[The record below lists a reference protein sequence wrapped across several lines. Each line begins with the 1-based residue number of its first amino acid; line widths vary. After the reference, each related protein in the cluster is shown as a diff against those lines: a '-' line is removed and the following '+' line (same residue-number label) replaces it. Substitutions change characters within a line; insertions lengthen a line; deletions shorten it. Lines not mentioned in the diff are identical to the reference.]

1 MPGEDGA
8 MGIRI
13 YKPTS
18 AGRRN
23 ASVNDYSEVT
33 FRHRNRPEKSLLE
46 PRKKTGGRNHHG
58 VTTAWW
64 RGGGNKRMY
73 RRIDFKRNKDG
84 QPAKVLEI
92 QYDPNR
98 TCHIAL
104 VQYPDGEKRYILAP
118 LGLKAGA
125 TVESGPKVEP
135 NIGNAMPLAAIPVGM
150 EIHNIEM
157 TAGQG
162 GKLVRT
168 AGGLARLMARDDR
181 WATIS
186 LPSGEMRQVRVE
198 CRATIG
204 QLGNVDHQN
213 VSLGK
218 AGRKRHLG
226 RRPHV
231 RGKAM
236 NPHAHPMGGGEGRSN
251 GGRHPCS
258 PWGQLAKGG
267 RTRNPRARSNRRIL
281 RRRITKS
288 YGEAKLRR
296 KW

>member
-1 MPGEDGA
+1 
-8 MGIRI
+8 MGVKE

-18 AGRRN
+18 PGRRN
-23 ASVNDYSEVT
+23 SSVNDFAEITYK
-33 FRHRNRPEKSLLE
+33 HQNRPVKSLVE
-46 PRKKTGGRNHHG
+46 PLKRCGGRNHSG
-58 VTTAWW
+58 KITAWH
-64 RGGGNKRMY
+64 RGGGHKRMY
-73 RRIDFKRNKDG
+73 RLIDFRRREFDN

-104 VQYPDGEKRYILAP
+104 LEYPNGQKRYILAP
-118 LGLKAGA
+118 VGLQAGA
-125 TVESGPKVEP
+125 VVESGEKVEP
-135 NIGNAMPLAAIPVGM
+135 KVGNCMPLASIPIGM
-150 EIHNIEM
+150 EVHNIEM
-157 TAGQG
+157 IPGQG

-168 AGGLARLMARDDR
+168 AGGQARLMAREGN
-181 WATIS
+181 WATIL

-213 VSLGK
+213 IKLGK
-218 AGRKRHLG
+218 AGRSRHLG
-226 RRPHV
+226 WRPHV

-236 NPHAHPMGGGEGRSN
+236 NPHAHPLGGGEGRSN

-258 PWGQLAKGG
+258 PWGKLAKGG
-267 RTRNPRARSNRRIL
+267 RTRNPRKVSNRRIL